1 MERKT
6 QQSEIVKYLK
16 THKSGITQI
25 QATELF
31 GNTRLSSTIYNLRY
45 KHHMNIKTEDKAVKN
60 RYGGVSVVAVY
71 KLVKDEVPSRA

>member
-6 QQSEIVKYLK
+6 QQSEIIKYLK
-16 THKSGITQI
+16 THKDGLTQI
-25 QATELF
+25 EATELF

-45 KHHMNIKTEDKAVKN
+45 KHHMNIKTEDKVVKN

-71 KLVKDEVPSRA
+71 KLVNDEVPGRA